1 MPYQFSL
8 RKLWLILR
16 YILIAI
22 IVVITIF
29 PVYYMVTT
37 SLKTPILTY
46 NPSIWFFKPTFVN
59 YISLFTTYR
68 VAPYFLN
75 SIIVTVISVIVALIL
90 GTLAAYG
97 FSKFNFKNKEG
108 LAGWIL
114 SIRFLPAISGI
125 IPLFLLANFLG
136 ILDTRFLLVISY
148 LTFNLPFAI
157 WMLRSFIEEI
167 PNEIIEA
174 AFVDGA
180 NQFQALIKIIFPLM
194 GPGLFATSALLI
206 IQTWNEFALAL
217 FLATNHSR
225 TMPTI
230 TSQFQTVRGIV
241 WGEMTA
247 LGVLTTLPVIFFAII
262 ARKYLVRGL
271 TLGAVK

>member
-1 MPYQFSL
+1 MSYRKIL
-8 RKLWLILR
+8 RKLWLVLR
-16 YILIAI
+16 YVLLA
-22 IVVITIF
+22 IVVILTVF
-29 PVYYMVTT
+29 PIYYMIST

-46 NPSIWFFKPTFVN
+46 DPSVWIFKPTFEN
-59 YISLFTTYR
+59 YVSLFTKYKIL
-68 VAPYFLN
+68 PYFIN
-75 SIIVTVISVIVALIL
+75 SIIVTVLSVIITLLL
-90 GTLAAYG
+90 GSLTAYG
-97 FSKFNFKNKEG
+97 FAKFNFKNKES

-125 IPLFLLANFLG
+125 IPLFLLGNFLHV
-136 ILDTRFLLVISY
+136 LDTRFFLIVSY

-157 WMLRSFIEEI
+157 WMLRSFFEEI
-167 PNEIIEA
+167 PHEIEEA

-180 NQFQALIKIIFPLM
+180 NQFQSLTKIVFPLI
-194 GPGLFATSALLI
+194 GPGLFATSALLV

-217 FLATNHSR
+217 FLATNNSR
-225 TMPTI
+225 TMPTL
-230 TSQFQTVRGIV
+230 TQQFQTVRGIV

-247 LGVLTTLPVIFFAII
+247 MGLLTTLPVIFFAII

>member
-1 MPYQFSL
+1 MSPRILLQ
-8 RKLWLILR
+8 KLWLFTR
-16 YILIAI
+16 YLLLAVVLIF
-22 IVVITIF
+22 TIF
-29 PVYYMVTT
+29 PIYYMVTT
-37 SLKTPILTY
+37 SFKTPILTY
-46 NPSIWFFKPTFVN
+46 DPSVWIFKPSLEN
-59 YISLFTTYR
+59 YISLFTRYK

-75 SIIVTVISVIVALIL
+75 SVIVTVVSVVVTLIL
-90 GTLAAYG
+90 GSLAAYG
-97 FSKFNFKNKEG
+97 FAKFNFKSKEG

-125 IPLFLLANFLG
+125 IPLFLIGNYLHL
-136 ILDTRFLLVISY
+136 LDTRFLLILSY

-157 WMLRSFIEEI
+157 WMLRSFFEEI
-167 PNEIIEA
+167 PHEIEEA

-180 NQFQALIKIIFPLM
+180 NQFQTLTKIVYPLV

-217 FLATNHSR
+217 FLATNVSR
-225 TMPTI
+225 TMPTL

-247 LGVLTTLPVIFFAII
+247 LGLLTTLPVLFFAII

>member
-1 MPYQFSL
+1 MSHRLFF
-8 RKLWLILR
+8 RKLWTIFRYVLLLI
-16 YILIAI
+16 I
-22 IVVITIF
+22 IVLTLFPIYYTI
-29 PVYYMVTT
+29 MT

-46 NPSIWFFKPTFVN
+46 NPEIWLFKPTFEN
-59 YISLFTTYR
+59 YVSLFTKYNIT
-68 VAPYFLN
+68 PYFIN
-75 SIIVTVISVIVALIL
+75 SIIITAVSVVVTLV
-90 GTLAAYG
+90 LASLTAYG
-97 FSKFNFKNKEG
+97 FAKFNFKNKDG

-125 IPLFLLANFLG
+125 IPLFLLGNFFH
-136 ILDTRFLLVISY
+136 ILDTYFLLIISY

-157 WMLRSFIEEI
+157 WMLRGFFEEI
-167 PNEIIEA
+167 PHEIEEA

-180 NQFQALIKIIFPLM
+180 NRLQTLIKIVIPLV

-217 FLATNHSR
+217 FLATNNSR

-247 LGVLTTLPVIFFAII
+247 LALLTTLPVFFFAIV

>member
-1 MPYQFSL
+1 MYHQKTF
-8 RKLWLILR
+8 RKLWSVIR
-16 YILIAI
+16 YLLLA
-22 IVVITIF
+22 IVVIFTIF
-29 PVYYMVTT
+29 PIYYMITT
-37 SLKTPILTY
+37 SFKTPILTY
-46 NPSIWFFKPTFVN
+46 DPSIWIFKPSMEN
-59 YISLFTTYR
+59 YISLFTRYK

-75 SIIVTVISVIVALIL
+75 SIIVTVVSVVLALLL
-90 GTLAAYG
+90 GSLTAYG
-97 FSKFNFKNKEG
+97 FAKFNFKNKEG

-125 IPLFLLANFLG
+125 IPLFLIANMLH
-136 ILDTRFLLVISY
+136 ILDTKFFLILSY

-157 WMLRSFIEEI
+157 WMLRSFFEEI
-167 PNEIIEA
+167 PHEIEEA

-180 NQFQALIKIIFPLM
+180 NQFQSLTKIVFPLI
-194 GPGLFATSALLI
+194 GPGLFATSALLV

-217 FLATNHSR
+217 FLATNNSR
-225 TMPTI
+225 TMPTL

-247 LGVLTTLPVIFFAII
+247 LGLLTTLPVLFFAII

>member
-1 MPYQFSL
+1 MSSSVFL
-8 RKLWLILR
+8 KKTWLILR
-16 YILIAI
+16 YVLLA
-22 IVVITIF
+22 IVVVLTLF
-29 PVYYMVTT
+29 PIYYMVTT

-46 NPSIWFFKPTFVN
+46 DPSVWIFKPTFEN
-59 YISLFTTYR
+59 YVSLFTKYKI
-68 VAPYFLN
+68 APYFIN
-75 SIIVTVISVIVALIL
+75 SIIVTILSVIV
-90 GTLAAYG
+90 TLALGSLTAYG
-97 FSKFNFKNKEG
+97 FAKFNFKNKEG

-125 IPLFLLANFLG
+125 IPLFLLGNYLR
-136 ILDTRFLLVISY
+136 ILDTRFFLIVSY

-157 WMLRSFIEEI
+157 WMLRSFFEEI
-167 PNEIIEA
+167 PHEIEEA

-180 NQFQALIKIIFPLM
+180 NQFQSLTRIVFPLI
-194 GPGLFATSALLI
+194 GPGLFATSALLV

-217 FLATNHSR
+217 FLATNNSR
-225 TMPTI
+225 TMPTL
-230 TSQFQTVRGIV
+230 TQQFQTVRGIV

-247 LGVLTTLPVIFFAII
+247 MGLLTTLPVIFFAII